1 MFYGNKKKSQLFFVT
16 HKRGFKSHFSF
27 QHLSFFKILFCSFHP
42 CNREQMT
49 KGQPIF
55 PLNDKLWNRNNG
67 IMMNST
73 TNFFSKLVLS
83 MPRTEVGQISL
94 VLSKLKSA
102 ARWMENGWYPKK
114 GSPVTLLQEVREST
128 PVQTRHNVVRWAC
141 ALESWEV
148 GGGGAAASGA
158 TSCQGRWMKPR
169 GWRDQ
174 AELEGGLVQ
183 LIGTRTRVLR
193 LKKSISPWYSSSS
206 LGYLVHSLGNCVMTL
221 PTETGLTRGRS
232 CGPFLHEACHALRV
246 K

>member
-1 MFYGNKKKSQLFFVT
+1 
-16 HKRGFKSHFSF
+16 
-27 QHLSFFKILFCSFHP
+27 
-42 CNREQMT
+42 
-49 KGQPIF
+49 
-55 PLNDKLWNRNNG
+55 
-67 IMMNST
+67 
-73 TNFFSKLVLS
+73 
-83 MPRTEVGQISL
+83 
-94 VLSKLKSA
+94 
-102 ARWMENGWYPKK
+102 MENGWYPRRRK
-114 GSPVTLLQEVREST
+114 SPVTLLQEVREST

-206 LGYLVHSLGNCVMTL
+206 LGYLVHSLSNCVMTL
-221 PTETGLTRGRS
+221 PTETSLRDVFIRS
-232 CGPFLHEACHALRV
+232 LYPPPPLNLWTMSVRYSRHFLLPVCIRAYAVGAADDRKEPSGDWSLNNLSQSKPGIPSKLRSRAV
-246 K
+246 GTEYSTSLGILQVR